1 VSERPDE
8 RSRPPD
14 EEPEEGR
21 AQQPQLENEPQPAG
35 EPPAD
40 PDRPTDEV
48 RRGNTL
54 VEPAPGD

>member
-1 VSERPDE
+1 MDE
-8 RSRPPD
+8 SRTRRDARD
-14 EEPEEGR
+14 EEPSEGR
-21 AQQPQLENEPQPAG
+21 AQRGGPEPDDGGAA

-54 VEPAPGD
+54 VEPSPGD